1 MAWIYLIAAGLS
13 EIVWAITIK
22 ESHGFTQP
30 LPSIITIIFLVISFY
45 LFSKTLR
52 DMPVGTAY
60 AIFTGIGAV
69 GAVFAGI
76 WLYHESL
83 SFGKLF
89 FLTILIIGMV
99 GLKLSD
105 KKEGTE

>member
-1 MAWIYLIAAGLS
+1 MAWIYLIAAGLA

-22 ESHGFTQP
+22 ESHGFTEP

-45 LFSKTLR
+45 LFSKTLK

-60 AIFTGIGAV
+60 AIFTGIGAA
-69 GAVFAGI
+69 GAVVAGI
-76 WLYHESL
+76 LLYHESL
-83 SFGKLF
+83 NFGKLF
-89 FLTILIIGMV
+89 FLAVLIIGMI

-105 KKEGTE
+105 NEEGTE

>member
-1 MAWIYLIAAGLS
+1 MAWIYLIASGLS

>member
-1 MAWIYLIAAGLS
+1 MAWFYLIAAGLS

-22 ESHGFTQP
+22 ESHGFTVL
-30 LPSIITIIFLVISFY
+30 LPSIVTVVFLIISFY

-52 DMPVGTAY
+52 EMPVGTAY
-60 AIFTGIGAV
+60 AIFTGIGAA
-69 GAVFAGI
+69 GAVVAGI
-76 WLYHESL
+76 LLYHESL

-89 FLTILIIGMV
+89 FLTVLLVGMV

-105 KKEGTE
+105 AGEETE